1 MPQEQPGVKI
11 GVAAGRS
18 VGGAVKRNRAK
29 RRLRAILDEFVPQ
42 LQPGYDLIV
51 MAREAITRASYFEL
65 RAAIKDVL
73 IKAQLLKETNEFP
86 SDTNAGIST

>member
-11 GVAAGRS
+11 GVAAGRAL
-18 VGGAVKRNRAK
+18 GGAVKRNRAK

-86 SDTNAGIST
+86 GDTNAGIST